1 MPVGR
6 VLSRQRLTKLL
17 GPPGLLAALAAAILL
32 ALACAAPP
40 TANPIPTNTIPL
52 PTATPTARPALAAAC
67 RDYGYCKLL
76 ETGDGRLTAAA
87 WLDEQ
92 WMYLADYEGKLRLL
106 NVETGELQTA
116 LTGLLRPQGLT
127 VLDGR
132 LYVSN
137 MGSVCEALQRQA
149 GEPDICFITGISPE
163 EQMEVLLTSRAEILS
178 YAIGPEGELSDRQV
192 VVDNILSPDESHS
205 ANGLTNDGEW
215 IYASIGH
222 PYAGKPNEY
231 GGFITLNQERLKA
244 SGGRT
249 DLMGSIIRF
258 RPGDKNVEVFA
269 TGLRNVYGISVAPDG
284 TVYGADN
291 DVDDGLVTKP
301 GQLEEVNAIVPGGFY
316 GIPFWGTN
324 EAPPEAGVTEPAAVL
339 QGTYSTF
346 AHANAAGVY
355 VAYQYIDDREAG
367 FVVDRFDYETF
378 TPTRIFNYAAGPIT
392 AILERDGLLY
402 LISFSGRVHIIN
414 PQHTHILASSRR
426 SLEQDRRMVATVIGE
441 RQPIIRSDHYN
452 VYFKD
457 NLLIYIKDPCATE
470 AVEPGFL
477 LRLQPV
483 NTADLPPE
491 WQAQGF
497 ARLDFP
503 FGKYGRRYQEQ
514 CFIVHPPLEFAAKRI
529 LTGQDDRTTGDM
541 LWRGEYIFE

>member
-1 MPVGR
+1 MPLGR

-32 ALACAAPP
+32 TLACAGPA
-40 TANPIPTNTIPL
+40 TSTPIPTNTIPL
-52 PTATPTARPALAAAC
+52 PTATPTARPALAALC

-76 ETGDGRLTAAA
+76 EPGEQLTAAA
-87 WLDEQ
+87 WLDDE
-92 WMYLADYEGKLRLL
+92 WMYLADYAGKLRLL
-106 NVETGELQTA
+106 NVTTGEVRTA

-137 MGSVCEALQRQA
+137 LGSVCQALQKQA
-149 GEPDICFITGISPE
+149 DDPDICYISGISE
-163 EQMEVLLTSRAEILS
+163 ADQLEVLLTSRAEILS

-192 VVDNILSPDESHS
+192 AVDNILSANESHS
-205 ANGLTNDGEW
+205 PNGLTNDGEW
-215 IYASIGH
+215 IYASIGY
-222 PYAGKPNEY
+222 PYEGKPVSY
-231 GGFITLNQERLKA
+231 GGFVTLAQERLKD

-258 RPGDKNVEVFA
+258 RPGGADVEVFA

-284 TVYGADN
+284 AVYGGDN
-291 DVDDGLVTKP
+291 DVDDGLVTGP
-301 GQLEEVNAIVPGGFY
+301 GHLEELNAIVSGGFY

-392 AILERDGLLY
+392 AILERDGMLY

-426 SLEQDRRMVATVIGE
+426 SLEQDLRMVATVTGE
-441 RQPIIRSDHYN
+441 GQPIIRSDHYA

-457 NLLIYIKDPCATE
+457 NFLIYVKDPCATE
-470 AVEPGFL
+470 EVEPGFL

-483 NTADLPPE
+483 NTDDLPPE

-497 ARLDFP
+497 ARFDFP
-503 FGKYGRRYQEQ
+503 FGKYGRRYQER
-514 CFIVHPPLEFAAKRI
+514 CFIVHPMPEFALKRI
-529 LTGQDDRTTGDM
+529 LTGQDDRTTGDT